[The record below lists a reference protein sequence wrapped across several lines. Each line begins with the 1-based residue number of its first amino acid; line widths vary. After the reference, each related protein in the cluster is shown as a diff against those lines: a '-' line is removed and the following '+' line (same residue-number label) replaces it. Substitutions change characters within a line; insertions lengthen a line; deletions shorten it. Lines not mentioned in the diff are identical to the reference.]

1 MKFFGKSKLLVV
13 LISMLSALLLSRV
26 EAITLPKEKGLKN
39 IEAFIGQWE
48 MKTVVTSSNCSEII
62 IGSTTESKLTIK
74 KKNRNNALEAIWQGG
89 IWTNSSGTLKPL
101 TEKEALTQRITELK
115 LNDDN
120 EWKAELIDHLFQE
133 DESTIYSESLVK
145 QYKNDILI
153 GEYKT
158 FSILKKAE

>member
-1 MKFFGKSKLLVV
+1 MKLIGKTKVLVS
-13 LISMLSALLLSRV
+13 LISILSILLLGKV
-26 EAITLPKEKGLKN
+26 EAITIPQDKGFKN

-48 MKTVVTSSNCSEII
+48 MKTIVTSSNCSEVI
-62 IGSTTESKLTIK
+62 IGSTTESKLIIK
-74 KKNRNNALEAIWQGG
+74 KKNHNNILEAIWQGG
-89 IWTNSSGTLKPL
+89 IWSSSSSTLKPL
-101 TEKEALTQRITELK
+101 TNKEALTQRVTNLK

-158 FSILKKAE
+158 FSVLKKAE